1 MDITAIL
8 SLTALAG
15 ALVYFI
21 VRATGKL
28 AGARIGA
35 IVAKSEPA
43 VQKYLGPTL
52 LAAAGVS
59 LTFVGVATP
68 VIPSDQAVRMG
79 VMVAAAA
86 LINEIVAVFATKWGF
101 QKAGE
106 INKASFI
113 DPVSSKTEEN

>member
-1 MDITAIL
+1 M
-8 SLTALAG
+8 
-15 ALVYFI
+15 I
-21 VRATGKL
+21 V
-28 AGARIGA
+28 
-35 IVAKSEPA
+35 KSEPA

-59 LTFVGVATP
+59 LTFVGIATP
-68 VIPSDQAVRMG
+68 VIPSDQAMRMG

-106 INKASFI
+106 MNMAGSTKMPSQ
-113 DPVSSKTEEN
+113 EG